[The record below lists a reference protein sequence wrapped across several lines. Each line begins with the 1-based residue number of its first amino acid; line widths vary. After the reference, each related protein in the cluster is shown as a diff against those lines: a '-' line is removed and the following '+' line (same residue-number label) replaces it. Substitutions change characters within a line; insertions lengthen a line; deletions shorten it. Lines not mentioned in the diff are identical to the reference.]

1 VIVDGA
7 LEGGAVGRPIWRLVR
22 VIGAGALVLAVV
34 LGTIW
39 LSQADILPLIPG
51 DREMRELLAQ
61 ATPTLY
67 PTLLPATSTPPP
79 TAASPGPD
87 ASGVVAQTTP
97 LVESLT
103 PEASPTLE
111 ATTVEPTPCVPP
123 QGWVAYTVQEG
134 DTLYSLAQSSSTN
147 LQGLLQG
154 NCLDEAL
161 ELQAGMRL
169 YRPVVAQATATP
181 SEVCRRGPPGWS
193 VIVVRPGETLHALS
207 IRYGTTVRALQS
219 ANCLS
224 SDLIMAGYPLYVPPW
239 IVVPP
244 TPPPTIIW
252 WTPTP
257 MVTDTPAPTPTA
269 TLTEVPTM
277 TPTATLTPSPTP
289 TPTETPVLIPTWTP
303 WPSATPTAEPTL
315 PPTSTPEPTPTLTGT
330 EVLPSVTPTPTVE
343 TVEPES

>member
-1 VIVDGA
+1 MLGA
-7 LEGGAVGRPIWRLVR
+7 GAVGKATWRLVR
-22 VIGAGALVLAVV
+22 VIGAGVLVLAAV

-39 LSQADILPLIPG
+39 LSQADILTLIPG

-61 ATPTLY
+61 STPTLF
-67 PTLLPATSTPPP
+67 PTLLPPTPTTLP
-79 TAASPGPD
+79 TAASPGPETPG
-87 ASGVVAQTTP
+87 AVAQTTP
-97 LVESLT
+97 SVEPLT
-103 PEASPTLE
+103 PEAS
-111 ATTVEPTPCVPP
+111 ATPEPTPCVPP

-134 DTLYSLAQSSSTN
+134 DTLYSLAQSTSTN

-169 YRPVVAQATATP
+169 YRPAVAQATATP
-181 SEVCRRGPPGWS
+181 SEVCRRGPSGWS
-193 VIVVRPGETLHALS
+193 VIIVRPGETLHALS

-257 MVTDTPAPTPTA
+257 TVTDTPAPTPTA

-303 WPSATPTAEPTL
+303 WPSETPTADPTL
-315 PPTSTPEPTPTLTGT
+315 PPTGTPESTPTLTAT
-330 EVLPSVTPTPTVE
+330 EVLPSATPTVE

>member
-1 VIVDGA
+1 MLGA
-7 LEGGAVGRPIWRLVR
+7 GAVGKATWRLVR
-22 VIGAGALVLAVV
+22 VIGAGVLVLAAV

-39 LSQADILPLIPG
+39 LSQADILTLIPG

-61 ATPTLY
+61 STPTLF
-67 PTLLPATSTPPP
+67 PTLLPTTPTTPPTAQPTTLP
-79 TAASPGPD
+79 TAASPGPETPG
-87 ASGVVAQTTP
+87 AVAQTTP
-97 LVESLT
+97 AVEPLT
-103 PEASPTLE
+103 PEASPTL
-111 ATTVEPTPCVPP
+111 EPTPCVPP
-123 QGWVAYTVQEG
+123 QGWVAYIVQEG
-134 DTLYSLAQSSSTN
+134 DTLPDLAASTSTN
-147 LQGLLQG
+147 VQGLLQG
-154 NCLDEAL
+154 NCLDDAD

-169 YRPVVAQATATP
+169 YRPAVAQATATP
-181 SEVCRRGPPGWS
+181 SEVCRRGPLGWS
-193 VIVVRPGETLHALS
+193 VIIVRPGETLHTLS

-257 MVTDTPAPTPTA
+257 IATDTPVPTPTA

-289 TPTETPVLIPTWTP
+289 TPSETPVLIPTWTP

-315 PPTSTPEPTPTLTGT
+315 PPTSTPEPTPTLTAT
-330 EVLPSVTPTPTVE
+330 EVLPSATPTVE